1 MLSAALAFVGALV
14 YGSADFLGGLAARR
28 LRAIVVTAV
37 AALSGM
43 ALLLLLAPMFGGT
56 PTPADLVW
64 GALSGV
70 TGAIAVVLLYGC
82 LALGPMSVLSPVTAV
97 VSAVAPM
104 LWGVLI
110 GGERLGPWAIVGLA
124 LALVA
129 VVLVALLP
137 GETITRPSLRGL
149 AMAVGSGVA
158 IGAFLILLDQIGDDA
173 GLLPLVLNRVVNG
186 VITGTIAAVAVIGA
200 VRAGRGVRAAIHAQ
214 VPATPGPAIAG
225 PAIATAVVT
234 PSGHPEAE
242 PTPGPMTERA
252 AWLLAIGC
260 GLVDTTANLLLLL
273 ALRAG
278 GDLAVVAALTALYP
292 AGTVLLAALVLRE
305 RIAGI
310 QWLGLACALVA
321 GMLLAIA

>member
-1 MLSAALAFVGALV
+1 MLSAVLAFVGALV
-14 YGSADFLGGLAARR
+14 YGAADFLGGLAARR
-28 LRAIVVTAV
+28 LRSIVVTAV
-37 AALSGM
+37 AAVSGM
-43 ALLLLLAPMFGGT
+43 LLLLLLAPLFGGT
-56 PTPADLVW
+56 PTTADLAW

-97 VSAVAPM
+97 VSAIAPM
-104 LWGVLI
+104 LWGVLV
-110 GGERLGPWAIVGLA
+110 GGERLGSWAIAGLA

-129 VVLVALLP
+129 IVLVALMP
-137 GETITRPSLRGL
+137 GEAITRPSLRGL
-149 AMAVGSGVA
+149 AMAVGSGAA
-158 IGAFLILLDQIGDDA
+158 IGAFLILLDQIGADA
-173 GLLPLVLNRVVNG
+173 GLAPLILNRAVNA
-186 VITGTIAAVAVIGA
+186 VITGSIALVVVIGA
-200 VRAGRGVRAAIHAQ
+200 MRAGRSARVAVHAQ
-214 VPATPGPAIAG
+214 GS
-225 PAIATAVVT
+225 AVGVA
-234 PSGHPEAE
+234 PSGHGEAG

-321 GMLLAIA
+321 GMLLAIT